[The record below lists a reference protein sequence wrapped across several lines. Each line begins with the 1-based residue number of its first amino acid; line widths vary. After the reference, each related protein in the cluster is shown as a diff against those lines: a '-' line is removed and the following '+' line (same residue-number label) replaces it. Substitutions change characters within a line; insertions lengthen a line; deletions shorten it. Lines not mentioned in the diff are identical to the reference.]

1 MIFFIALVLLVAI
14 QLRRDIR
21 IVDRLHPTDAWHS
34 PVKRAAVV
42 FVLLFTVPFLFVA
55 YSGLG
60 GSLKLTGTTGLMVHV
75 LLSFLI
81 SYTWYRYLTWLDRFE
96 REKVGW
102 EVAVFVVACGTT
114 FLTFPLGGFIIP
126 RLELVLDGSP
136 WNDWWYAVIGIGL
149 VEETVKLLP
158 LLLIIAFTA
167 QADEPFDL
175 ILYGSISALGFA
187 FVENTMYLAKSELY
201 AVGGRVLYASVAHM
215 CFTSIIAYCMA
226 MARRRGTHWF
236 WGALVGLVLAAFAHG
251 FYDYW
256 LLAPDRPHVLTMV
269 FFLANIHLWVAMKT
283 NLINLSPHYQEQ
295 MRPQPVMFR
304 YRMIN
309 ALSAIFLFTYALKF
323 LLQGADGANDLL
335 RSQGGTMGATLLFLA
350 VSFSS
355 FRFVPGYV
363 SPLHPTG
370 GIWRMLLPRV
380 DWGEDLTGRRLLLR
394 MPEKRSDTSHYMT
407 LHRMLPL
414 EGTLTQRVILEG
426 DKDWYLF
433 RPDRAIP
440 FEGAFGEALLIQ
452 PHRANDTIPVDRYV
466 LVAALTFGAPPQL
479 ADGTVDKRQVAFT
492 GFVHGKLL

>member
-1 MIFFIALVLLVAI
+1 
-14 QLRRDIR
+14 
-21 IVDRLHPTDAWHS
+21 
-34 PVKRAAVV
+34 
-42 FVLLFTVPFLFVA
+42 
-55 YSGLG
+55 
-60 GSLKLTGTTGLMVHV
+60 
-75 LLSFLI
+75 
-81 SYTWYRYLTWLDRFE
+81 
-96 REKVGW
+96 
-102 EVAVFVVACGTT
+102 
-114 FLTFPLGGFIIP
+114 
-126 RLELVLDGSP
+126 
-136 WNDWWYAVIGIGL
+136 
-149 VEETVKLLP
+149 
-158 LLLIIAFTA
+158 
-167 QADEPFDL
+167 
-175 ILYGSISALGFA
+175 
-187 FVENTMYLAKSELY
+187 
-201 AVGGRVLYASVAHM
+201 
-215 CFTSIIAYCMA
+215 
-226 MARRRGTHWF
+226 
-236 WGALVGLVLAAFAHG
+236 VGLVLAAFAHG
-251 FYDYW
+251 FYDHW
-256 LLAPDRPHVLTMV
+256 LLAPDRPHVLTMI

-323 LLQGADGANDLL
+323 LMQGADGANDLL

-350 VSFSS
+350 ISFSS

-394 MPEKRSDTSHYMT
+394 IPEKRSETSHYMT

-414 EGTLTQRVILEG
+414 EGRFTQRVILEG

-433 RPDRAIP
+433 RPDRPIP

-452 PHRANDTIPVDRYV
+452 PHRDNDTIPVDRYV
-466 LVAALTFGAPPQL
+466 LVAALTFGGPPQL

>member
-1 MIFFIALVLLVAI
+1 MLFLIALVLLVAF

-21 IVDRLHPTDAWHS
+21 IVDRLKPTNALSS
-34 PVKRAAVV
+34 PVKRAAIV
-42 FVLLFTVPFLFVA
+42 FVVLFTLPFLFVRF
-55 YSGLG
+55 SGLG
-60 GSLKLTGTTGLMVHV
+60 GALHLNHITGPMVHV
-75 LLSFLI
+75 LLSLLI

-96 REKVGW
+96 REKLGW
-102 EVAVFVVACGTT
+102 EVSVFVLACATT
-114 FLTFPLGGFIIP
+114 FLTFPLGAFIIP
-126 RLELVLDGSP
+126 QLDLVLDGNA

-149 VEETVKLLP
+149 VEETVKLIP
-158 LLLIIAFTA
+158 LILIIAFTD

-187 FVENTMYLAKSELY
+187 FVENTMYLAQSELV

-215 CFTSIIAYCMA
+215 FFTSIIAYCMA
-226 MARRRGTHWF
+226 MARRRHLHWSI
-236 WGALVGLVLAAFAHG
+236 GALGGLVLAAIAHG

-256 LLAPDRPHVLTMV
+256 LLAPDRPHVLTMI

-283 NLINLSPHYQEQ
+283 NLINLSPHYQEH

-309 ALSAIFLFTYALKF
+309 ALSAIFLFTYVLKF
-323 LLQGADGANDLL
+323 LISGLDGANDLL
-335 RSQGGTMGATLLFLA
+335 KAQGGTMGATLLFLA
-350 VSFSS
+350 ISFSS

-363 SPLHPTG
+363 APLHPKG
-370 GIWRMLLPRV
+370 GIWRFLLPKV
-380 DWGEDLTGRRLLLR
+380 DWGEDLTGRRLLMR
-394 MPEKRSDTSHYMT
+394 IPEKRSDTSNYMA

-414 EGTLTQRVILEG
+414 EGKLTQRVILEG
-426 DKDWYLF
+426 DNDWYLF

-452 PHRANDTIPVDRYV
+452 PHRDNDTIPADRYV
-466 LVAALTFGAPPQL
+466 LVAALTFSGVPHLEDGEADKKQL
-479 ADGTVDKRQVAFT
+479 VFT